1 MTMEKEMTVYTAI
14 DYLINKVKFNVPR
27 KTVIGILADRGVDP
41 NDGYV
46 DSDKDTMRLAY
57 ADLLKWFLLG
67 PSKVNNTSD
76 SDNGWAHSGGGY
88 DMSDDDRAEM
98 KAEAN
103 AIYKELE
110 PGSTLR
116 KKSTFHITS
125 HGVKRANYSLWWT
138 PLPHIVKG

>member
-1 MTMEKEMTVYTAI
+1 MEKETNAYTAL
-14 DYLINKVKFNVPR
+14 DYLANKVNFEVYR
-27 KTVIGILADRGVDP
+27 ETVIGILADRGVDP
-41 NDGYV
+41 SDMYV
-46 DSDKDTMRLAY
+46 DSDKDTIRLAY

-76 SDNGWAHSGGGY
+76 SDNGWTHSGGGY

-110 PGSTLR
+110 PGSMLK
-116 KKSTFHITS
+116 KKSSFRIIS
-125 HGVKRANYSLWWT
+125 HGVKRASYSPWGS
-138 PLPHIVKG
+138 PLPHLIK

>member
-1 MTMEKEMTVYTAI
+1 MEKETNAYTVL
-14 DYLINKVKFNVPR
+14 DYLANKVNFEVYR
-27 KTVIGILADRGVDP
+27 ETVIGILADRGVDP
-41 NDGYV
+41 SDMYV
-46 DSDKDTMRLAY
+46 DSDKDAMRLAY

-76 SDNGWAHSGGGY
+76 SDNGWTHSGGGY

-110 PGSTLR
+110 PGSMLK
-116 KKSTFHITS
+116 KKSSFRIIS
-125 HGVKRANYSLWWT
+125 HGVKRASYSPWGS
-138 PLPHIVKG
+138 PLPHLIK

>member
-1 MTMEKEMTVYTAI
+1 MEKETNAYTVL
-14 DYLINKVKFNVPR
+14 DYLANKVNFEVYR
-27 KTVIGILADRGVDP
+27 ETVIGILADRGVDP
-41 NDGYV
+41 SDMYV

-67 PSKVNNTSD
+67 PSNVNNTSD
-76 SDNGWAHSGGGY
+76 SDNGWTHSGGGY

-110 PGSTLR
+110 PGSMLK
-116 KKSTFHITS
+116 KKSSFRIIS
-125 HGVKRANYSLWWT
+125 HGVKRASYSPWGS
-138 PLPHIVKG
+138 PLPNLIK

>member
-1 MTMEKEMTVYTAI
+1 MEKEMKPYTVL
-14 DYLINKVKFNVPR
+14 DYLVNKVNFEVYED
-27 KTVIGILADRGVDP
+27 TAIGILADRGVDP
-41 NDGYV
+41 SDMYV

-76 SDNGWAHSGGGY
+76 SDNGWTHSGGGY

-110 PGSTLR
+110 PGSML
-116 KKSTFHITS
+116 KKRTSFRIIS
-125 HGVKRANYSLWWT
+125 HGVKRASYSPWGS
-138 PLPHIVKG
+138 PLPHLIK

>member
-1 MTMEKEMTVYTAI
+1 MEKETNAYTVL
-14 DYLINKVKFNVPR
+14 DYLANKVNFEVYR
-27 KTVIGILADRGVDP
+27 ETVIGILADRGVDP
-41 NDGYV
+41 SDMYV

-67 PSKVNNTSD
+67 PSKVNNPSD
-76 SDNGWAHSGGGY
+76 SDNGWTHSGGGY

-110 PGSTLR
+110 PGSMLK
-116 KKSTFHITS
+116 KKSSFRIIS
-125 HGVKRANYSLWWT
+125 HGVKRASYSPWGS
-138 PLPHIVKG
+138 PLPHLIK

>member
-1 MTMEKEMTVYTAI
+1 MEKETNAYTVL
-14 DYLINKVKFNVPR
+14 DYLANKVNFEVYR
-27 KTVIGILADRGVDP
+27 ETVIGILADRGVDP
-41 NDGYV
+41 SDMYV

-76 SDNGWAHSGGGY
+76 SDNGWTHSGGGY
-88 DMSDDDRAEM
+88 DMSDNDRSEM

-110 PGSTLR
+110 PGSMLK
-116 KKSTFHITS
+116 KKSSFRIIS
-125 HGVKRANYSLWWT
+125 HGVKRASYSPWGS
-138 PLPHIVKG
+138 PLLHLIK

>member
-1 MTMEKEMTVYTAI
+1 MEKETNAYTVL
-14 DYLINKVKFNVPR
+14 DYLANKVNFEVYR
-27 KTVIGILADRGVDP
+27 ETVIGILSDRGVDP
-41 NDGYV
+41 SDMYV

-76 SDNGWAHSGGGY
+76 SDNGWTHSGGGY

-110 PGSTLR
+110 PGSMLK
-116 KKSTFHITS
+116 KKSSFRIIS
-125 HGVKRANYSLWWT
+125 HGVKRASYSPWGG
-138 PLPHIVKG
+138 PLPHLIK

>member
-1 MTMEKEMTVYTAI
+1 MEKETNAYTVL
-14 DYLINKVKFNVPR
+14 DYLANKVNFEVYR
-27 KTVIGILADRGVDP
+27 ETVIGILADRGVDP
-41 NDGYV
+41 SDMYV

-76 SDNGWAHSGGGY
+76 SDNGWTHSGGGY
-88 DMSDDDRAEM
+88 DMSDDEM

-110 PGSTLR
+110 PGSMLK
-116 KKSTFHITS
+116 KKSSFRIIS
-125 HGVKRANYSLWWT
+125 HGVKRASYSPWGS
-138 PLPHIVKG
+138 PLLHLIK

>member
-1 MTMEKEMTVYTAI
+1 MEKETNAYTVL
-14 DYLINKVKFNVPR
+14 DYLANKVNFEVYR
-27 KTVIGILADRGVDP
+27 ETVIGILADRGVDP
-41 NDGYV
+41 SDMYV

-76 SDNGWAHSGGGY
+76 SDNGWTHSGGGY

-110 PGSTLR
+110 PGSMLK
-116 KKSTFHITS
+116 KKSSFRIIS
-125 HGVKRANYSLWWT
+125 HGVKRASYSPWGS
-138 PLPHIVKG
+138 PLPLLIK

>member
-1 MTMEKEMTVYTAI
+1 MEKETNAYTVL
-14 DYLINKVKFNVPR
+14 DYLANKVNFEVCR
-27 KTVIGILADRGVDP
+27 ETVIGILADRGVDP
-41 NDGYV
+41 SDMYV

-76 SDNGWAHSGGGY
+76 SDNGWTHSGGGY
-88 DMSDDDRAEM
+88 DMSDDDRVEM

-110 PGSTLR
+110 PGSMLK
-116 KKSTFHITS
+116 KKSSFRIIS
-125 HGVKRANYSLWWT
+125 HGVKRASYSPWGS
-138 PLPHIVKG
+138 PLLHLIK

>member
-1 MTMEKEMTVYTAI
+1 MEKETNAYTVL
-14 DYLINKVKFNVPR
+14 DYLANKVNFEVYR
-27 KTVIGILADRGVDP
+27 ETVIGILADRGVDP
-41 NDGYV
+41 SDMYV

-76 SDNGWAHSGGGY
+76 SDNGWTHSGGGY

-110 PGSTLR
+110 PGSMLK
-116 KKSTFHITS
+116 KKSSFRIIS
-125 HGVKRANYSLWWT
+125 HGVKRASYSPWGSS
-138 PLPHIVKG
+138 LPHLIK

>member
-1 MTMEKEMTVYTAI
+1 MEKETNAYTVL
-14 DYLINKVKFNVPR
+14 DYLANKVNFEVYR
-27 KTVIGILADRGVDP
+27 ETVIGILADRGVDP
-41 NDGYV
+41 SDMYV

-76 SDNGWAHSGGGY
+76 SDNGWTHSGGGY

-110 PGSTLR
+110 PGSMLK
-116 KKSTFHITS
+116 KKSSFRIIS
-125 HGVKRANYSLWWT
+125 HGVKRAIYSPWGS
-138 PLPHIVKG
+138 PLPHLIK

>member
-1 MTMEKEMTVYTAI
+1 MEKETNAYTVL
-14 DYLINKVKFNVPR
+14 DYLANKVNFEVYR
-27 KTVIGILADRGVDP
+27 ETVIGILADRGVDP
-41 NDGYV
+41 SDMYV

-76 SDNGWAHSGGGY
+76 SDNGWTHSGGGY
-88 DMSDDDRAEM
+88 DMSDNDRSEM

-110 PGSTLR
+110 PGSMLK
-116 KKSTFHITS
+116 KKSSFRIIS
-125 HGVKRANYSLWWT
+125 HGVKRASYSPWGS
-138 PLPHIVKG
+138 PLPHLIK

>member
-1 MTMEKEMTVYTAI
+1 MEKEMTAYTAL
-14 DYLINKVKFNVPR
+14 DHLANKVKFDVPR

-41 NDGYV
+41 SDGYV

-76 SDNGWAHSGGGY
+76 SDNGWTHAGGGY

-110 PGSTLR
+110 PSSML
-116 KKSTFHITS
+116 KKKATFRITS
-125 HGVKRANYSLWWT
+125 HGVKRANYSLWGC
-138 PLPHIVKG
+138 PLPHIIK

>member
-1 MTMEKEMTVYTAI
+1 MEKETNAYTVL
-14 DYLINKVKFNVPR
+14 DYLANKVNFEVYR
-27 KTVIGILADRGVDP
+27 ETVIGILADRGVDP
-41 NDGYV
+41 SDMYV

-76 SDNGWAHSGGGY
+76 SDNGWTHSGGGY

-110 PGSTLR
+110 PGSMLK
-116 KKSTFHITS
+116 KKSSFRIIS
-125 HGVKRANYSLWWT
+125 HGVKRASYSPWGR
-138 PLPHIVKG
+138 PLPHLIK

>member
-1 MTMEKEMTVYTAI
+1 MEKETNAYTAL
-14 DYLINKVKFNVPR
+14 DYLANKVNFEVYR
-27 KTVIGILADRGVDP
+27 ETVIGILADRGVDP
-41 NDGYV
+41 SDMYV

-67 PSKVNNTSD
+67 PSKANNTSD
-76 SDNGWAHSGGGY
+76 SDNGWTHSGGGY

-110 PGSTLR
+110 PGSMLK
-116 KKSTFHITS
+116 KKSSFRIIS
-125 HGVKRANYSLWWT
+125 HGVKRASYSPWGS
-138 PLPHIVKG
+138 PLPHLIK

>member
-1 MTMEKEMTVYTAI
+1 MEKETNAYTVL
-14 DYLINKVKFNVPR
+14 DYLANKVNFEVYR
-27 KTVIGILADRGVDP
+27 ETVIGILADRGVDP
-41 NDGYV
+41 SDMYV
-46 DSDKDTMRLAY
+46 DSDKDAMRLAY

-76 SDNGWAHSGGGY
+76 SDNGWTHSGGGY

-110 PGSTLR
+110 PGSMLK
-116 KKSTFHITS
+116 KKSSFRIIS
-125 HGVKRANYSLWWT
+125 HGVKRASYSPWGS
-138 PLPHIVKG
+138 PLLHLIK

>member
-1 MTMEKEMTVYTAI
+1 MEKETNAYTVL
-14 DYLINKVKFNVPR
+14 DYLANKVNFEVYR
-27 KTVIGILADRGVDP
+27 ETVIGILADRGVDP
-41 NDGYV
+41 SDMYV

-76 SDNGWAHSGGGY
+76 SDNGWTHSGGGY

-110 PGSTLR
+110 PGSMLR
-116 KKSTFHITS
+116 KKSSFRIIS
-125 HGVKRANYSLWWT
+125 HGVKRASYSPWGS
-138 PLPHIVKG
+138 PLPHLIK